1 MAKRKNEMLEGLAD
15 LLPKQSRPNW
25 LDRVPADLLEE
36 MTEIK
41 RGFIEGTLTGRLAG
55 ASRTGLSHAI
65 TLWMNGRGI
74 SVHESTVERWL
85 KKR

>member
-1 MAKRKNEMLEGLAD
+1 MAKRKNEMLDGLAD

-36 MTEIK
+36 MTGIK
-41 RGFIEGTLTGRLAG
+41 QGFLEGTLPGKLAG

-65 TLWMNGRGI
+65 TLWMAARGI
-74 SVHESTVERWL
+74 SVHESTVDRWL
-85 KKR
+85 RK